1 MKSNQMP
8 ANVKFLNWDPE
19 AIEEYQQ
26 WVKLERVVR
35 QEQEQNKLRR
45 KHIQQVSIA
54 MMRIQAKYP

>member
-35 QEQEQNKLRR
+35 QEQEQNKLRW